1 MHKALL
7 NDIALKI
14 GQIIGKLHFNEIIHG
29 DLTTSNMLID
39 LGSITE
45 DSHENVKI
53 VFIDFGLSSITN
65 QLEEKAVDLYV
76 LERALLSTH
85 SIQAKDIFEY
95 ILKGYMIGH
104 EKDADKVMDRFE
116 AVRLRGRK
124 RTMIG

>member
-1 MHKALL
+1 MPGTGTDE
-7 NDIALKI
+7 NYEDR
-14 GQIIGKLHFNEIIHG
+14 
-29 DLTTSNMLID
+29 LIY
-39 LGSITE
+39 
-45 DSHENVKI
+45 
-53 VFIDFGLSSITN
+53 FIDFGLSAISN

-95 ILKGYMIGH
+95 ILKGYMIGNVF
-104 EKDADKVMDRFE
+104 DAQKVIDRFE